1 MPCGG
6 MSGEAGGGCA
16 GHTAGAVAVWRV
28 VWLKDVVAVAG
39 GGAMVI
45 FASRR
50 QDATRYSPGGSKNSP
65 LAVRSPFTVFATT

>member
-1 MPCGG
+1 MPCSG
-6 MSGEAGGGCA
+6 MSGEAGGSCA

-50 QDATRYSPGGSKNSP
+50 QDAARHSPAGASSMP
-65 LAVRSPFTVFATT
+65 MHRPFTVLVTT